1 MKKED
6 WIVELTENDD
16 EIWSADIECDSR
28 EDAIAEGMKG
38 AIEDGLESFRIGRR
52 ERCRVP
58 KICAE
63 TIIENAIEDLSE
75 EVGEAAESYLDE
87 TTNDQEK
94 ELEEELNEVFWK
106 WHKKYN
112 LFPNCYKLLDDEVI
126 EVNESE

>member
-94 ELEEELNEVFWK
+94 ELEEELNKVFHN
-106 WHKKYN
+106 WHKKHR
-112 LFPNCYKLLDDEVI
+112 LFPGCYKVLNDEVI

>member
-16 EIWSADIECDSR
+16 EIWSADIECYSR
-28 EDAIAEGMKG
+28 EEAITEGIKG

-52 ERCRVP
+52 EACEVP
-58 KICAE
+58 RICAE

-106 WHKKYN
+106 LLVGN
-112 LFPNCYKLLDDEVI
+112 LF
-126 EVNESE
+126 